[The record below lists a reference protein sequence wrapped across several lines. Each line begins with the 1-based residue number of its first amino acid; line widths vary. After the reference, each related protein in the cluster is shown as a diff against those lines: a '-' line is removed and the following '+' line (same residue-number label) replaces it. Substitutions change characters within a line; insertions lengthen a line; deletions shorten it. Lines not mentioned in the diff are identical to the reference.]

1 MTPLSRMLSWV
12 QMLPMRFSESQISR
26 VVNRHDPIK
35 QAYQRKKKLS
45 CMNGSLKH
53 VFFFK
58 KSEIMKITETPK
70 HVRSIG
76 YRASMSIN

>member
-53 VFFFK
+53 VFFL
-58 KSEIMKITETPK
+58 
-70 HVRSIG
+70 
-76 YRASMSIN
+76 